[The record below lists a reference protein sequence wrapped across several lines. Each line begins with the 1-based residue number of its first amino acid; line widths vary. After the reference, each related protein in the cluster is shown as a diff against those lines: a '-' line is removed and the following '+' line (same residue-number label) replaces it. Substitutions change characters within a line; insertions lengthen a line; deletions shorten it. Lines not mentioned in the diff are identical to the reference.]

1 MNITSIQS
9 IAAPIL
15 APIAPAVLFG
25 NNLYNGMLSDKIDP
39 TFALIAAVGGTA
51 GVEIS
56 GALAC
61 SMAVLA
67 YHKRDYKIMW
77 IAIVSSLIYAWF
89 VFNGIAQSKNAAT
102 FAGAVV
108 ISLIAYLMLGV
119 YQSYQYKLSNKRD
132 EASIEIGLM
141 DARRKL
147 TNSETRKAKVSSAVF
162 SEQNEQNEQPEQPEQ
177 LNSAALALVCE
188 HLSKFPNA
196 SARDLLRIPNIPFSS
211 PATASKYKKA
221 AEEMLK

>member
-1 MNITSIQS
+1 MNITSVQS
-9 IAAPIL
+9 VLAPIL

-25 NNLYNGMLSDKIDP
+25 NNLYNGMLSDQIDP
-39 TFALIAAVGGTA
+39 TFALIAAIGGTA

-67 YHKRDYKIMW
+67 YHKKDFKIMW
-77 IAIVSSLIYAWF
+77 ISIISSLIYAWF
-89 VFNGIAQSKNAAT
+89 VFNGISQSKNAAT

-119 YQSYQYKLSNKRD
+119 FQSYQYKLSSKRD
-132 EASIEIGLM
+132 EASIEIGLL

-147 TNSETRKAKVSSAVF
+147 TNSETRKAKAGVSNAV
-162 SEQNEQNEQPEQPEQ
+162 QWTDGQPGQALNPEI
-177 LNSAALALVCE
+177 LARVCE
-188 HLSKFPNA
+188 HLASNPNA
-196 SARDLLRIPNIPFSS
+196 TLRDLVKVPDIGFSS
-211 PATASKYKKA
+211 PETARKYKHA

>member
-1 MNITSIQS
+1 MNITSVQS
-9 IAAPIL
+9 VL
-15 APIAPAVLFG
+15 APMLAPVAPAVLFG
-25 NNLYNGMLSDKIDP
+25 NNLFHGMIADGITP
-39 TFALIAAVGGTA
+39 NFALIAAVGGTV

-77 IAIVSSLIYAWF
+77 ISIISSVIYAAF
-89 VFNGIAQSKNAAT
+89 VFYGISSSQHAST
-102 FAGAVV
+102 FAGAVA

-119 YQSYQYKLSNKRD
+119 YQSYQFKLSNKRD
-132 EASIEIGLM
+132 EAAIEIGLM
-141 DARRKL
+141 ESRRKL
-147 TNSETRKAKVSSAVF
+147 TNAETRKAKASKVSSVF
-162 SEQNEQNEQPEQPEQ
+162 TEQTEQTEQ
-177 LNSAALALVCE
+177 LNSATLALVCE
-188 HLSKFPNA
+188 HLAQHPGA

-221 AEEMLK
+221 AEEMLR

>member
-1 MNITSIQS
+1 MNITSVQS
-9 IAAPIL
+9 VLAPIL

-25 NNLYNGMLSDKIDP
+25 NNLYNGMLSDQIDP
-39 TFALIAAVGGTA
+39 TFALIAAIGGTA

-67 YHKRDYKIMW
+67 YHKKDFKIMW
-77 IAIVSSLIYAWF
+77 ISIISSLIYAWF
-89 VFNGIAQSKNAAT
+89 VFNGISQSKNAAT

-119 YQSYQYKLSNKRD
+119 FQSYQYKLSSKRD
-132 EASIEIGLM
+132 EVSIEIGLL

-147 TNSETRKAKVSSAVF
+147 TNSETRKAKAGVSNTVF
-162 SEQNEQNEQPEQPEQ
+162 TEQNEQTEQ
-177 LNSAALALVCE
+177 LNSAALAMVCE
-188 HLSKFPNA
+188 YLSQYPES
-196 SARDLLRIPNIPFSS
+196 SARDLLRIPGIPFTS
-211 PATASKYKKA
+211 PATASKYRKA

>member
-1 MNITSIQS
+1 MNITSVQS
-9 IAAPIL
+9 VL
-15 APIAPAVLFG
+15 APVLAPVAPAVLFG
-25 NNLYNGMLSDKIDP
+25 NNLFHGMIADGITP
-39 TFALIAAVGGTA
+39 TFALIAAIGGTA

-77 IAIVSSLIYAWF
+77 ISIISSVIYAAF
-89 VFNGIAQSKNAAT
+89 VFYGISSSQHAST

-119 YQSYQYKLSNKRD
+119 YQSYQFKLSSKRD
-132 EASIEIGLM
+132 EAAIEIGLM
-141 DARRKL
+141 ESKRRL
-147 TNSETRKAKVSSAVF
+147 ANAETRKAKASNKVSSVF
-162 SEQNEQNEQPEQPEQ
+162 TEQTEQTEQ
-177 LNSAALALVCE
+177 LNSAALAMVCE
-188 HLSKFPNA
+188 YLAQHPGA

-221 AEEMLK
+221 AEEMLR

>member
-1 MNITSIQS
+1 MNITSVQS
-9 IAAPIL
+9 VLAPIL

-25 NNLYNGMLSDKIDP
+25 NNLYNGMLSDQINP
-39 TFALIAAVGGTA
+39 TFALLAAVGGTA

-89 VFNGIAQSKNAAT
+89 VFNGISQSRNAAT

-132 EASIEIGLM
+132 EASIEIGLL

-147 TNSETRKAKVSSAVF
+147 TNSETRKVKMSSVSSGQVG
-162 SEQNEQNEQPEQPEQ
+162 QPGQVLNPEV
-177 LNSAALALVCE
+177 LAKVCE
-188 HLSKFPNA
+188 HLASNPNA
-196 SARDLLRIPNIPFSS
+196 TLRDLVKIPDIGFTS
-211 PATASKYKKA
+211 PETARKYKHA

>member
-1 MNITSIQS
+1 MNITSVQS
-9 IAAPIL
+9 VLAPIL

-25 NNLYNGMLSDKIDP
+25 NNLYNGMLSDQINP
-39 TFALIAAVGGTA
+39 TFALLAAVGGTA

-89 VFNGIAQSKNAAT
+89 VFNGISQSRNAAT

-132 EASIEIGLM
+132 EASIEIGLL

-147 TNSETRKAKVSSAVF
+147 TNSETRKVKMSSVSSGQVGQPGQVLNPEVLAKVY
-162 SEQNEQNEQPEQPEQ
+162 
-177 LNSAALALVCE
+177 E
-188 HLSKFPNA
+188 HLASNPNA
-196 SARDLLRIPNIPFSS
+196 TLRDLVKIPDIGFTS
-211 PATASKYKKA
+211 PETARKYKHA

>member
-1 MNITSIQS
+1 MNITSVQS
-9 IAAPIL
+9 VLAPIL

-25 NNLYNGMLSDKIDP
+25 NNLYNGMLSDQINP
-39 TFALIAAVGGTA
+39 TFALLAAVGGTA

-77 IAIVSSLIYAWF
+77 IAIISSLIYAWF

-132 EASIEIGLM
+132 EASIEIGLL
-141 DARRKL
+141 DAQRKL
-147 TNSETRKAKVSSAVF
+147 TNAETRKAKVSSAVF
-162 SEQNEQNEQPEQPEQ
+162 TEQTEQNEQQTEQ

-188 HLSKFPNA
+188 YLAEYPNA
-196 SARDLLRIPNIPFSS
+196 SARDLLKIPNIGFSS

>member
-1 MNITSIQS
+1 MNITSVQS
-9 IAAPIL
+9 VLAPIL
-15 APIAPAVLFG
+15 APVAPAVLFG
-25 NNLYNGMLSDKIDP
+25 NNLYNGMLSDQINP
-39 TFALIAAVGGTA
+39 TFALLAAVGGTA

-119 YQSYQYKLSNKRD
+119 YQSYQYKLSSKRD

-141 DARRKL
+141 NAKRKL
-147 TNSETRKAKVSSAVF
+147 TNSETRKAKVSSTVF
-162 SEQNEQNEQPEQPEQ
+162 TEQNEQTEQ
-177 LNSAALALVCE
+177 LNSAALAMVCE
-188 HLSKFPNA
+188 YLAQHPES